1 MNNILITGGTGFIGQ
16 HLVQHLLDTDVTLNR
31 RICIY
36 SRDEWKQAQMR
47 KRYRNDP
54 RLRFFVGDVRDLPR
68 LKVAMNGGVRMD
80 LVVHTAALKRV
91 EVGEYNPT
99 EMVRTNIHGT
109 ENVIAAAVEKR
120 VDSVVFLSTD
130 KAAEPLNCYGATKLV
145 CEKLMLAA
153 NQTNG
158 PNGPAFSIARYGN
171 VSGSTGSI
179 IPMWL
184 EARKAGQPFTMTDPE
199 ATRFWITPSDAVAM
213 IMYCAGRRDMTIPN
227 LVAYRVDDLS
237 MAMGMT
243 NNPVM
248 ITGLRPGE
256 KQHETMMSAH
266 EADLFKIPD
275 HPEAIGHNGQAI
287 TSEHAPRMSV
297 ADLKLQLK
305 LLYPQETF

>member
-1 MNNILITGGTGFIGQ
+1 MRNILITGGTGFIGQ
-16 HLVQHLLDTDVTLNR
+16 HLVRHLLDTDVTLNR

-109 ENVIAAAVEKR
+109 ENVIAAAVEKN
-120 VDSVVFLSTD
+120 VDSVVFLSSD
-130 KAAEPLNCYGATKLV
+130 KACEPLNCYGATKLV
-145 CEKLMLAA
+145 GEKLILSA
-153 NQTNG
+153 NETNG
-158 PNGPAFSIARYGN
+158 ANGPKFAVARYGN
-171 VSGSTGSI
+171 VAGSTGSI
-179 IPMWL
+179 IPLWQD
-184 EARKAGQPFTMTDPE
+184 ATGHHVMTHPD

-227 LVAYRVDDLS
+227 LVAYRVDDLAQ
-237 MAMGMT
+237 AMGIK
-243 NNPVM
+243 N
-248 ITGLRPGE
+248 IAISGLKPGE
-256 KQHETMMSAH
+256 KLHETMMSAH
-266 EADLFKIPD
+266 EADLFKVPD
-275 HPEAIGHNGQAI
+275 HPEAMGHNGQAI
-287 TSEHAPRMSV
+287 TSEHAPRMTV
-297 ADLKLQLK
+297 ADLQLQLK
-305 LLYPQETF
+305 LLFPQRYP